1 MPTKQAIHGWLLKH
15 DEICT
20 NPDKMAH
27 RSSGGGNRP
36 ALPPEVE
43 EFLKGLILEERQEG
57 N

>member
-1 MPTKQAIHGWLLKH
+1 VPTKQAIHGWLLKH